1 MSMLGLLV
9 NKKALAARGKK
20 PGKKPKTDFVNT
32 MPIAAFGPVLSL
44 RGSLLPAS
52 PAPKKAKGKKA
63 KPVAKKAPASPAP
76 KKAKPAAKKAPASP
90 APKKAKPVAKKA
102 PASSVAKKATRGGIF
117 GTSAAAASRVAKKA
131 PAATTVKKVARK
143 KTGGNSPFAGLK
155 SRTNALKNKRKTASV
170 GRIASKYIG
179 R

>member
-20 PGKKPKTDFVNT
+20 PGKKPKTDFVNR
-32 MPIAAFGPVLSL
+32 MPIAAFGPAL
-44 RGSLLPAS
+44 RLREGLLPAS
-52 PAPKKAKGKKA
+52 SAPKKAKAKKAKPVAKKATASPAPKKA

-76 KKAKPAAKKAPASP
+76 KKAT
-90 APKKAKPVAKKA
+90 
-102 PASSVAKKATRGGIF
+102 ASSVAKKATTGGVF
-117 GTSAAAASRVAKKA
+117 GTAKKAPASSVAKKA

-143 KTGGNSPFAGLK
+143 KTGSNSPFGGLK
-155 SRTNALKNKRKTASV
+155 RRTNALKNNRKTASV